1 MSDYCNSNK
10 HPDHSKE
17 ISRLNRIS
25 GQIEG
30 VKKMIEERRYCP
42 DILTQLRAVSSATK
56 SLEASV
62 LEAHLGSCVAD
73 AFKSDKVEESRAVKL
88 EVQKILEDKANSSFF
103 LNNVFQFF
111 PSIIQ
116 CLDN

>member
-1 MSDYCNSNK
+1 MSDCCNSNK

-42 DILTQLRAVSSATK
+42 DILTQLRAVASATK

-73 AFKSDKVEESRAVKL
+73 AFKSDKVEEQKEKISELVKL
-88 EVQKILEDKANSSFF
+88 FKRFD
-103 LNNVFQFF
+103 
-111 PSIIQ
+111 
-116 CLDN
+116 

>member
-1 MSDYCNSNK
+1 MSDCCNSNK
-10 HPDHSKE
+10 HPDHSNE
-17 ISRLNRIS
+17 ISRINRIS

-42 DILTQLRAVSSATK
+42 DILTQLRAVASATK

-73 AFKSDKVEESRAVKL
+73 AFKSDKVEEQKEKISELVKL
-88 EVQKILEDKANSSFF
+88 FKRFD
-103 LNNVFQFF
+103 
-111 PSIIQ
+111 
-116 CLDN
+116 

>member
-1 MSDYCNSNK
+1 MSDCCNSNEHT

-42 DILTQLRAVSSATK
+42 DILTQLRAVASATK
-56 SLEASV
+56 SLEASI
-62 LEAHLGSCVAD
+62 LEAHIGSCVAD
-73 AFKSDKVEESRAVKL
+73 AFKSDKVEEQKEKISELVKL
-88 EVQKILEDKANSSFF
+88 FKRFD
-103 LNNVFQFF
+103 
-111 PSIIQ
+111 
-116 CLDN
+116 